1 MASSVAAELSQR
13 WPALFKEKELTQGK
27 VYQFPFQSIQSYLS
41 ALYVAVNY
49 EPSKGNVLHY
59 TLAERAKQ
67 LFKSREAQCDMHKT
81 AVDKALRSKKGKY
94 DFFLIFLIGISAGPS
109 YKDLSC
115 FLPDLCERGNSEK
128 IVPYILK
135 KMQGCSALNESLTLV
150 RCLDELNLSY
160 ILGPNKV
167 HRIVQDSLMPSEW
180 SDMAKT
186 LLNSEDQQQIFDLKE
201 YPNSE
206 MAFARLLPVVKNS
219 RVLRICEC
227 SEMCWMLLATALR
240 SPSNNIKEIDID
252 ANYMSENEKEFFF
265 GGLKSSNCKV
275 EILRLPYFP
284 KHNDTET
291 YPPILG
297 LLSNPSHL
305 RELDLKHVIALNA
318 KTKKALATLLVMPGA
333 HLEKLVAHDSSL
345 SADFFQNLATA
356 LRSSMCNLKELDLKR
371 IYKYNDEEKILPLSE
386 ALGDP
391 CCHIRV
397 LRLANCF
404 VGQTVFTALVSAF
417 SLNPS
422 HLKELDL
429 SYSTPGLEA
438 FSQFCSLLEDSRFK
452 LETLILIQL
461 EWWDYEAP
469 AYTCTFSTAD
479 LRSKPYKALA
489 SALSSSHLRVLDLSF
504 NYLDDSSVEC
514 LSAGLANPACKLE
527 ILRFESED

>member
-1 MASSVAAELSQR
+1 
-13 WPALFKEKELTQGK
+13 
-27 VYQFPFQSIQSYLS
+27 
-41 ALYVAVNY
+41 
-49 EPSKGNVLHY
+49 
-59 TLAERAKQ
+59 
-67 LFKSREAQCDMHKT
+67 
-81 AVDKALRSKKGKY
+81 
-94 DFFLIFLIGISAGPS
+94 
-109 YKDLSC
+109 
-115 FLPDLCERGNSEK
+115 
-128 IVPYILK
+128 
-135 KMQGCSALNESLTLV
+135 
-150 RCLDELNLSY
+150 
-160 ILGPNKV
+160 
-167 HRIVQDSLMPSEW
+167 
-180 SDMAKT
+180 
-186 LLNSEDQQQIFDLKE
+186 
-201 YPNSE
+201 

-252 ANYMSENEKEFFF
+252 ANYMSEKEFFF

-469 AYTCTFSTAD
+469 AYTCTFRMARCRITEVGAATLANT
-479 LRSKPYKALA
+479 LRLNP
-489 SALSSSHLRVLDLSF
+489 SHLRELDLSY
-504 NYLDDSSVEC
+504 NPVEGPGFDQ
-514 LSAGLANPACKLE
+514 LNSLVEDPAIRLE
-527 ILRFESED
+527 KIM

>member
-1 MASSVAAELSQR
+1 MKKHQTTMAS
-13 WPALFKEKELTQGK
+13 G
-27 VYQFPFQSIQSYLS
+27 QSNKNP
-41 ALYVAVNY
+41 YV
-49 EPSKGNVLHY
+49 P
-59 TLAERAKQ
+59 
-67 LFKSREAQCDMHKT
+67 
-81 AVDKALRSKKGKY
+81 
-94 DFFLIFLIGISAGPS
+94 
-109 YKDLSC
+109 
-115 FLPDLCERGNSEK
+115 
-128 IVPYILK
+128 
-135 KMQGCSALNESLTLV
+135 
-150 RCLDELNLSY
+150 
-160 ILGPNKV
+160 
-167 HRIVQDSLMPSEW
+167 
-180 SDMAKT
+180 
-186 LLNSEDQQQIFDLKE
+186 
-201 YPNSE
+201 
-206 MAFARLLPVVKNS
+206 
-219 RVLRICEC
+219 
-227 SEMCWMLLATALR
+227 
-240 SPSNNIKEIDID
+240 
-252 ANYMSENEKEFFF
+252 
-265 GGLKSSNCKV
+265 
-275 EILRLPYFP
+275 LRLPYFP

>member
-1 MASSVAAELSQR
+1 M
-13 WPALFKEKELTQGK
+13 
-27 VYQFPFQSIQSYLS
+27 
-41 ALYVAVNY
+41 
-49 EPSKGNVLHY
+49 
-59 TLAERAKQ
+59 
-67 LFKSREAQCDMHKT
+67 
-81 AVDKALRSKKGKY
+81 
-94 DFFLIFLIGISAGPS
+94 
-109 YKDLSC
+109 
-115 FLPDLCERGNSEK
+115 
-128 IVPYILK
+128 
-135 KMQGCSALNESLTLV
+135 
-150 RCLDELNLSY
+150 
-160 ILGPNKV
+160 
-167 HRIVQDSLMPSEW
+167 
-180 SDMAKT
+180 
-186 LLNSEDQQQIFDLKE
+186 LLNH
-201 YPNSE
+201 
-206 MAFARLLPVVKNS
+206 
-219 RVLRICEC
+219 VLRRTLFLCFRICEC

-275 EILRLPYFP
+275 EILR
-284 KHNDTET
+284 
-291 YPPILG
+291 
-297 LLSNPSHL
+297 
-305 RELDLKHVIALNA
+305 
-318 KTKKALATLLVMPGA
+318 
-333 HLEKLVAHDSSL
+333 AHDSSL